1 MRPSAGMKWTPVAVA
16 MAVVWFRS
24 AYSPPPT
31 KVKVFLSS
39 FLFLLD
45 VFSSILS
52 WIHFF
57 VEISRIAK
65 SIAEIQREDIEEEER
80 RFWRSKF
87 YLLHKKIKFQIQ
99 FL

>member
-1 MRPSAGMKWTPVAVA
+1 M
-16 MAVVWFRS
+16 
-24 AYSPPPT
+24 
-31 KVKVFLSS
+31 
-39 FLFLLD
+39 
-45 VFSSILS
+45 
-52 WIHFF
+52 
-57 VEISRIAK
+57 EISRIAK